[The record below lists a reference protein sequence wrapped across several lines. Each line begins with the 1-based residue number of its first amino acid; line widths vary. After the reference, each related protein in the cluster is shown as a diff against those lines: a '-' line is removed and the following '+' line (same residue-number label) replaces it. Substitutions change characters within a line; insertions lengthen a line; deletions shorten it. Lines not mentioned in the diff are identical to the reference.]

1 MMENNLENKLSMY
14 QKVQFYLAL
23 HAPETAA
30 IPMVATLKAEL
41 DDQVTAVLSLASTV
55 DTDITGFT
63 VDKQTK
69 RDDLTAKIL
78 KLSTAIV
85 AFASVN
91 GNSILAEK
99 CDETLYSMGAMRDN
113 DFYTFAQ
120 LIIKEATPIMT
131 DLAPFGILPADL
143 SAAEAAS
150 AVYLGGIQNPRGQI
164 NERSKALN
172 DLEAEMA
179 NTDDLVKNKLD
190 KVMGIYQ
197 ATNLS
202 LYSGYLGARS
212 IDGTGS
218 QTPPDY
224 EGKIAAGSIALVAT
238 IPYLSGR
245 GFEVENTGTT
255 ALLFALSTDPAVLN
269 GTPVAVSA
277 GNSFIRKSLSL
288 NTSEGAEHLLFQN
301 TDANVSG
308 NYKIWVIE

>member
-14 QKVQFYLAL
+14 QKVQFYLNL
-23 HAPETAA
+23 HAPETVA
-30 IPMVATLKAEL
+30 ITMVATLKEQL
-41 DDQVTAVLSLASTV
+41 DNQVTAILSLASTV

-69 RDDLTAKIL
+69 RNDLTAKIF
-78 KLSTAIV
+78 KISTAIV

-91 GNSILAEK
+91 SNSILAEK
-99 CDETLYSMGAMRDN
+99 CDETLSRIGAMRDN
-113 DFYTFAQ
+113 DFFTFGQ
-120 LIIKEATPIMT
+120 LIVREATPIMT
-131 DLAPFGILPADL
+131 DLAPFGVLPEDL
-143 SAAEAAS
+143 SAAAAAS

-164 NERSKALN
+164 NERSKALD
-172 DLEAEMA
+172 DLVAEMA
-179 NTDDLVKNKLD
+179 KTDDFLNNKLD
-190 KVMGIYQ
+190 KVMGIFQ

-202 LYSGYLGARS
+202 LYNGYLGARS

-224 EGKIAAGSIALVAT
+224 EGNISAGSIGLVAT

-245 GFEVENTGTT
+245 SFEVENTGTT

-269 GTPVAVSA
+269 GTPVPISA
-277 GNSFIRKSLSL
+277 GNSLMRKSSTL
-288 NTSEGAEHLLFQN
+288 NTSEAAIHLLLQN

-308 NYKIWVIE
+308 VYKIWVIE

>member
-1 MMENNLENKLSMY
+1 MENNLENKLSMY

-23 HAPETAA
+23 HEPETAA
-30 IPMVATLKAEL
+30 IPMVATLKEQL
-41 DDQVTAVLSLASTV
+41 DDQVTSLLSLASIA
-55 DTDITGFT
+55 DTDITGYT
-63 VDKQTK
+63 VDKQTR
-69 RDDLTAKIL
+69 RDDLTMKIF

-85 AFASVN
+85 AFASSN
-91 GNSILAEK
+91 NNSILAEK
-99 CDETLYSMGAMRDN
+99 CDESLNSIRQMRDN

-164 NERSKALN
+164 NERSKALK

-179 NTDDLVKNKLD
+179 NMDDLVKNKLD

-202 LYSGYLGARS
+202 LYTGYLGSRS

-245 GFEVENTGTT
+245 SFEVENTGTT

-269 GTPVAVSA
+269 GTPVPISA
-277 GNSFIRKSLSL
+277 GNSLMRKSSTL
-288 NTSEGAEHLLFQN
+288 NTSEAAIHLLLQN

-308 NYKIWVIE
+308 GYKMWVIE

>member
-41 DDQVTAVLSLASTV
+41 DAQVSAVLSLASTV

-99 CDETLYSMGAMRDN
+99 CDETLSSMGAMRDN

-164 NERSKALN
+164 NERSKALA

-179 NTDDLVKNKLD
+179 NTDKVVRDKLD

-197 ATNLS
+197 ATNPS
-202 LYSGYLGARS
+202 LHAGYLGARS

-224 EGKIAAGSIALVAT
+224 EGKITAGSIALVAT

-245 GFEVENTGTT
+245 SFEVENTGNTT
-255 ALLFALSTDPAVLN
+255 LLFALSTDPAILN
-269 GTPVAVSA
+269 GTPVSVTA
-277 GNSFIRKSLSL
+277 GNSFIRKSSSL

-308 NYKIWVIE
+308 SYKIWLIE

>member
-1 MMENNLENKLSMY
+1 MENNLENKLSMY

-23 HAPETAA
+23 HEPETAA
-30 IPMVATLKAEL
+30 IPMVATLKEQL
-41 DDQVTAVLSLASTV
+41 DDQVTSLLSLASIA
-55 DTDITGFT
+55 DTDITGYT
-63 VDKQTK
+63 VDKQTR
-69 RDDLTAKIL
+69 RDDLTMKIF

-85 AFASVN
+85 AFASSN
-91 GNSILAEK
+91 NNSILAEK
-99 CDETLYSMGAMRDN
+99 CDESLNSIRQMRDN

-131 DLAPFGILPADL
+131 YLAPFGILPADL

-164 NERSKALN
+164 NERSKALK

-179 NTDDLVKNKLD
+179 NMDDLVKNKLD

-202 LYSGYLGARS
+202 LYNGYLGSRS

-245 GFEVENTGTT
+245 SFEVENTGTT

-269 GTPVAVSA
+269 GTPVPVGVGA
-277 GNSFIRKSLSL
+277 SFIRKSFNL
-288 NTSEGAEHLLFQN
+288 NTSEAAEHLLFQN

-308 NYKIWVIE
+308 SYKIWLIE